1 MNLKE
6 KHKRDM
12 MRDQLLTA
20 YKGQSWTDKVNQMN
34 DAQVLAVYKR
44 LVRVGR
50 IRGEAR

>member
-6 KHKRDM
+6 QHARDM
-12 MRDQLLTA
+12 MREKLRTA
-20 YKGQSWTDKVNQMN
+20 YIGQSWEDKVNQMN